1 MKKIVL
7 IIGLLLYS
15 FSINAQE
22 EQEKGVFVSDTT
34 WLKEI
39 IKFPLGFAPEIKYEG
54 YEDLRFA
61 KSWRDKDHPD
71 FWCYTFVWHIKGIQK
86 FTAKDLE
93 QQMGFYYDGLMKA
106 VNKKKDFEVPKTTAL
121 IINTKGNGYDKA
133 DFVGKLNVYDAFNTQ
148 KMITLNLLAKVHNCE
163 ENNTSNISF
172 RLSPQDFEGNIWE
185 KFKDIEL
192 RDDVC
197 ED

>member
-1 MKKIVL
+1 MKKAVL

-61 KSWRDKDHPD
+61 KKWRDKDHPD

-93 QQMGFYYDGLMKA
+93 EQMGFYYDGLMKA
-106 VNKKKDFEVPKTTAL
+106 VNKKKDFEVPKTTTL
-121 IINTKGNGYDKA
+121 IINTKGNGYDNA

-192 RDDVC
+192 RDNVC

>member
-1 MKKIVL
+1 MKKAVL

-61 KSWRDKDHPD
+61 KKWRDKDHPD

-93 QQMGFYYDGLMKA
+93 EQMGFYYDGLMKA
-106 VNKKKDFEVPKTTAL
+106 VNKKKDFEVPKTTTL
-121 IINTKGNGYDKA
+121 IINTKENGYDNA

-148 KMITLNLLAKVHNCE
+148 KMITLNLLAKVYNCE

-172 RLSPQDFEGNIWE
+172 RLSPQDFEGHIWE